1 MTWVF
6 LTDKKRNE
14 ISYKSGP
21 YVADSFAPHEAEVRR
36 LNPRDNWVGLTDEE
50 RDPIRS
56 KFVGRLH
63 YVADVLAEFEA
74 KLKEKNAT
82 AQPTVPDAIGPN
94 EDELPAYAAGWND
107 CRALM
112 LEMRKP

>member
-6 LTDKKRNE
+6 LTKEKRNE

-21 YVADSFAPHEAEVRR
+21 YVANCFAPHEAEVRR

-56 KFVGRLH
+56 KFAGKLH
-63 YVADVLAEFEA
+63 YVADVLAEFEN
-74 KLKEKNAT
+74 KLKEKNN
-82 AQPTVPDAIGPN
+82 G
-94 EDELPAYAAGWND
+94 
-107 CRALM
+107 
-112 LEMRKP
+112 

>member
-14 ISYKSGP
+14 ISRKSGP

-36 LNPRDNWVGLTDEE
+36 LNPHDNWVGLTDEE

-56 KFVGRLH
+56 KFVGKLH

-74 KLKEKNAT
+74 KLKEKNN
-82 AQPTVPDAIGPN
+82 G
-94 EDELPAYAAGWND
+94 
-107 CRALM
+107 
-112 LEMRKP
+112 